1 MAPASER
8 FETTPIA
15 VALYQPDI
23 PSNLGTTARMCACFG
38 LPLHVIEPT
47 GFPWS
52 HKALKRAGMDYLDHV
67 RIIRH
72 DSWQAFSRAIGD
84 HRLVLASTRAICA
97 HHAFPFAP
105 GDILLFGRECC
116 GVPQEV
122 HETVHARIRIPMQKG
137 LRSLN
142 VAMSAGIIAAE
153 ALRQLSAFPEESP

>member
-1 MAPASER
+1 MENATAA
-8 FETTPIA
+8 PIA

-23 PSNLGTTARMCACFG
+23 PANLGATARMCACFG
-38 LPLHVIEPT
+38 LPLHVIEPA

-72 DSWQAFSRAIGD
+72 DSWQAFLKAMGD
-84 HRLVLASTRAICA
+84 RRLILASTRAA
-97 HHAFPFAP
+97 FPHHAFFYAP

-122 HETVHARIRIPMQKG
+122 HDAAHARVRIPLRPG

-153 ALRQLSAFPEESP
+153 ALRQLSAFPEESR